1 METSIRHRIE
11 KDLPASSPSSSS
23 SVLYSS
29 SYINNNN
36 ENNNNKNNI
45 NNFNYNNNNS
55 TNIDSDD
62 KKVKII
68 YPYNYKYDLLYA
80 MIPLVIILLIFGGQI
95 SILSLCFGC
104 LLCYIFDILDF
115 IEVSS
120 INYNDSMFV
129 YCL

>member
-1 METSIRHRIE
+1 METSIRHRVE
-11 KDLPASSPSSSS
+11 KDLPVSSPSSSS

-45 NNFNYNNNNS
+45 NNFNNNNNNS
-55 TNIDSDD
+55 TNIDDSDD
-62 KKVKII
+62 KKVKNI

-80 MIPLVIILLIFGGQI
+80 MIPLVIILLTFGGQI

-120 INYNDSMFV
+120 NYMI
-129 YCL
+129 

>member
-36 ENNNNKNNI
+36 ENKNNI
-45 NNFNYNNNNS
+45 NNFNNNNNNS

-62 KKVKII
+62 KKVKNI

-120 INYNDSMFV
+120 INMI
-129 YCL
+129 

>member
-23 SVLYSS
+23 SVLYNS
-29 SYINNNN
+29 SYINYNYNNN
-36 ENNNNKNNI
+36 ENNNN
-45 NNFNYNNNNS
+45 NNNNNN
-55 TNIDSDD
+55 TKIDSDD
-62 KKVKII
+62 KKVKNI

-80 MIPLVIILLIFGGQI
+80 MIPLIIILLIFGGQI

-115 IEVSS
+115 IEVF
-120 INYNDSMFV
+120 I
-129 YCL
+129 